1 MFVTKPF
8 RFIYFVAA
16 AFCASHA
23 SAKDIAFTEVRIPT
37 RQSQVRLDLY
47 QPNDPPSVRAGLADS
62 HGAAGQTPHPT
73 ILLLY
78 GAGGLAF
85 DGSRIRVYA
94 QQLVSAGYIV
104 YLVHYLDDTG
114 GFMAGPWNYRKD
126 FNEWV
131 ETVRSTIAWIH
142 NQPSSSAPIGIYGY
156 SLGGFIAL
164 EAASDNPQVGA
175 VVDHAGGWI
184 EGKMKP
190 LGRMPPLLLVHGQ
203 RDHRV
208 PYKKY
213 VQPLFS
219 YLQQNNIAYESR
231 VFPTQGH
238 KFKPAELEEVRT
250 LAIGF
255 FRQHLKPA
263 VSAERLRIKRTA
275 PSSPLVESS
284 KQDFKPS
291 R

>member
-1 MFVTKPF
+1 MKSFG
-8 RFIYFVAA
+8 FIHFVAA
-16 AFCASHA
+16 AVCVGHLM
-23 SAKDIAFTEVRIPT
+23 AKPIPFTEVRVPT
-37 RQSQVRLDLY
+37 LKSMVRLDLY
-47 QPNDPPSVRAGLADS
+47 RPNDSPSLGY
-62 HGAAGQTPHPT
+62 GAAGQERHPT

-85 DGSRIRVYA
+85 DGARMRVFA
-94 QQLVSAGYIV
+94 QELVSEGNIV
-104 YLVHYLDDTG
+104 YLVHYLDETG
-114 GFMAGPWNYRKD
+114 GFMAGPWNMRKD

-131 ETVRSTIAWIH
+131 ESVRDAIAWIEK
-142 NQPSSSAPIGIYGY
+142 QPSSGARIGIYGY

-175 VVDHAGGWI
+175 VVDQAGGW
-184 EGKMKP
+184 ENQMKP
-190 LGRMPPLLLVHGQ
+190 LGRMPPLLLANGL

-219 YLQQNNIAYESR
+219 YLEQHNIAYESR

-238 KFKPAELEEVRT
+238 KFKPAELEDVRT
-250 LAIGF
+250 EAIEF

-263 VSAERLRIKRTA
+263 VSASAMSQR
-275 PSSPLVESS
+275 
-284 KQDFKPS
+284 
-291 R
+291 